1 MASNGYPK
9 VTAKAW
15 RALRS
20 RAAAAPSTKFIPST
34 VATLMGMASP
44 ESARANTVRPM
55 RKLGLIDD
63 DGALTERGNKWRV
76 DASYA
81 DACQEILEEV
91 YPSDLLAL
99 TDSSGEPDGE
109 RVKAWF
115 DHRGFGESNARQM
128 AATYVMIA
136 SKQVPEAVASKPKRG
151 RSKGSGVKRGTSPAT
166 QSTARTGDA
175 VANPTSEPSK
185 QTTSAGPNL
194 HLDIQIHIPADAS
207 AEQIDQIFES
217 MARHVYKQ

>member
-20 RAAAAPSTKFIPST
+20 RAAAAPSTKFTPST
-34 VATLMGMASP
+34 VAALMGMASP
-44 ESARANTVRPM
+44 ESARDNTVSPM

-63 DGALTERGNKWRV
+63 DGALTARGNKWRV

-81 DACQEILEEV
+81 DACQEILDEV
-91 YPSDLLAL
+91 YPSDLSALA
-99 TDSSGEPDGE
+99 DGSGAPDPQL
-109 RVKAWF
+109 VKTWF
-115 DHRGFGESNARQM
+115 DHRGFGGSNSRQM

-136 SKQVPEAVASKPKRG
+136 SKQVPEMIAPEPKKAS
-151 RSKGSGVKRGTSPAT
+151 SKKAPAKKAASPPTRTTSTTDNPP
-166 QSTARTGDA
+166 
-175 VANPTSEPSK
+175 ANPIPEPSK
-185 QTTSAGPNL
+185 QPPGAGPNV

-217 MARHVYKQ
+217 MARHLYKQ